1 MNFDKYYDVYEKNSF
16 AQKKVAE
23 NLFSF
28 MKENEIFKEKIATI
42 FEIVQEF
49 LQDYIESLFQRVI

>member
-42 FEIVQEF
+42 FEILYF
-49 LQDYIESLFQRVI
+49 